1 MGVRMAEGFY
11 VTYDA
16 WILPKRWAWFVNLC
30 TRVRCDLPPEMYVTC
45 EIFPL
50 WKNIKIS
57 LTPCTQEDRFEVFL
71 SHIWSPNFQDPHP
84 PLLYSEVTLKV
95 LVFVS
100 FFKDIDT
107 KQLEGKCTFDAMYE
121 KLLNMHLGNIHFKTY
136 FSIVACG
143 SKESGIQN
151 FLGFRCQFKNM

>member
-30 TRVRCDLPPEMYVTC
+30 TRVRCDLPPEMYVKCDLWNVFHC
-45 EIFPL
+45 EKTSKFPSHLVHKKIDLKFSFHTYEVQIFR
-50 WKNIKIS
+50 
-57 LTPCTQEDRFEVFL
+57 TPTLFCYTLEW
-71 SHIWSPNFQDPHP
+71 H
-84 PLLYSEVTLKV
+84 LKV

-121 KLLNMHLGNIHFKTY
+121 KLLNMQFGKHSF
-136 FSIVACG
+136 
-143 SKESGIQN
+143 QN
-151 FLGFRCQFKNM
+151 LLFNCCLWLKRIWHPKFF

>member
-1 MGVRMAEGFY
+1 MWLMMH
-11 VTYDA
+11 DA

-71 SHIWSPNFQDPHP
+71 SHIWSPNFQEPHP
-84 PLLYSEVTLKV
+84 PLLYSGVTRKV

-151 FLGFRCQFKNM
+151 FLGDQCQFKNM

>member
-1 MGVRMAEGFY
+1 MHEFY
-11 VTYDA
+11 KKGEHDLWTY
-16 WILPKRWAWFVNLC
+16 V
-30 TRVRCDLPPEMYVTC
+30 PEWGVTC
-45 EIFPL
+45 LLKCMWPVKFFHCEKTSKFPSHLVHKKIDLKFSFHTYEVQIFR
-50 WKNIKIS
+50 
-57 LTPCTQEDRFEVFL
+57 TPTLFCYTLEW
-71 SHIWSPNFQDPHP
+71 H
-84 PLLYSEVTLKV
+84 LKV

-107 KQLEGKCTFDAMYE
+107 KQQEDKCTFDAMYE

-151 FLGFRCQFKNM
+151 FFRGSMSI

>member
-1 MGVRMAEGFY
+1 MKSKFSG
-11 VTYDA
+11 
-16 WILPKRWAWFVNLC
+16 
-30 TRVRCDLPPEMYVTC
+30 
-45 EIFPL
+45 
-50 WKNIKIS
+50 
-57 LTPCTQEDRFEVFL
+57 
-71 SHIWSPNFQDPHP
+71 PHP
-84 PLLYSEVTLKV
+84 PLLYSGVTLKV

-151 FLGFRCQFKNM
+151 FLGDRCQFKNM